1 MIGSNLC
8 FNRITTLALL
18 RNEGATR
25 GLVKRLSAILLAS
38 TKNGAWVVVGEVV
51 RSGWILDVSSRL
63 SQQDLLMEQIRGVRK
78 KKIEDDS
85 SVLSLSN

>member
-1 MIGSNLC
+1 M
-8 FNRITTLALL
+8 

-38 TKNGAWVVVGEVV
+38 TKNGAWVVVREVV

-63 SQQDLLMEQIRGVRK
+63 SQQDLLMEQIRDVRK